1 MPVTVAVLARVML
14 GDPLTIPK
22 VGGIPIG
29 TLGVT
34 VLSYQ
39 TFIIPVLA
47 CLIGWIFL
55 RETVTIKTAIG
66 GGLILAGIAFVTFPF
81 SREKR
86 SAGA

>member
-1 MPVTVAVLARVML
+1 MAPVML
-14 GDPLTIPK
+14 GDPLTMPK

-34 VLSYQ
+34 VLLYQ
-39 TFIIPVLA
+39 TLIIPVLA

-55 RETVTIKTAIG
+55 PETVTIKTAIG
-66 GGLILAGIAFVTFPF
+66 GCLILAGIAFATFPF